1 MSEKILFDWPFKIIK
16 SWEAWWLTFA
26 KIVFNWND
34 TIIRFKPNNLES
46 VIICIQ
52 RRYWRQGKLSNP
64 ITWLKEELPL
74 KQYLKNN
81 NENLFYR

>member
-46 VIICIQ
+46 VI
-52 RRYWRQGKLSNP
+52 KLFDNKENF
-64 ITWLKEELPL
+64 KEELPL